1 MYFRLELPATT
12 WHATQ
17 MVTVT
22 QSLERN
28 KDWLI
33 AKILLLARFVKHK
46 TDLAGPDWFCIWSDL
61 CGFDQ
66 NLDALSS
73 KVGILHRFKLSHVC
87 PQCARA
93 LARPI
98 KRMIV
103 HFLRIENIKLMY
115 LVKYLLKQGL
125 GKGEGWRLTYSLQGD
140 MQFRQDWH
148 AVRIRLACRL
158 RTVGALQKVA
168 TLLPQRKEGWGW
180 STLVWKD
187 K

>member
-1 MYFRLELPATT
+1 MWKVDNLPFCLSLSFVHFKMYFRLELPATT
-12 WHATQ
+12 WHAIL

-33 AKILLLARFVKHK
+33 AKTLLLARFVKHK
-46 TDLAGPDWFCIWSDL
+46 TDLAGPDWFCIRSDL

-66 NLDALSS
+66 KLDALSS

-115 LVKYLLKQGL
+115 LVKYLLKQRS
-125 GKGEGWRLTYSLQGD
+125 GKGRRVAIDIEFTRRY
-140 MQFRQDWH
+140 
-148 AVRIRLACRL
+148 AV
-158 RTVGALQKVA
+158 
-168 TLLPQRKEGWGW
+168 
-180 STLVWKD
+180 
-187 K
+187 